1 MKDKIPNHSRI
12 DTFQLLVHLIRLAL
26 YATFQV
32 TKLSCSEYFAKL
44 SLPCADE
51 ISVCRTLA
59 HLEES
64 SDRYILYC
72 IVLIALSRCNRVFTR
87 RLRLCHSHT
96 VYRREVRKG
105 DREGP
110 NRVESEV

>member
-1 MKDKIPNHSRI
+1 MVIRVFVAHNA
-12 DTFQLLVHLIRLAL
+12 DTFSNNSFGMLTNESITTKISPHL
-26 YATFQV
+26 
-32 TKLSCSEYFAKL
+32 
-44 SLPCADE
+44 
-51 ISVCRTLA
+51 
-59 HLEES
+59 HLFTIFE
-64 SDRYILYC
+64 C

-110 NRVESEV
+110 NRLESEV